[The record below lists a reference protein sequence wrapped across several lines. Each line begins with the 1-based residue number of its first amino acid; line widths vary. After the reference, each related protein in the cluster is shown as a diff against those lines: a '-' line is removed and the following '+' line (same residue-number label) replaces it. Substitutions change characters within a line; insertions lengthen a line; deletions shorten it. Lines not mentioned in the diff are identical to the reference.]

1 MRKIEQWLIK
11 NSSRQA
17 IQSQISVSRYYHI
30 KHFIVRFS
38 DHLRPDLK
46 SDADMQIIYP
56 TSSDCNYYTII
67 YNNSYKLM
75 VLNAKQIIDIL
86 PTLVKLKELSIVE
99 KPVANVENKNIKQV
113 KERVTLTYPP
123 VLVAPQIGNK
133 KKYNTIIY
141 KCKLVWNQSE
151 IEMLQ
156 SMLSFKYKSCIGFN
170 GVFKDFLKTFPC
182 TLKEVLT
189 LYWVI
194 CVNAKLTP
202 TDDLLLEAMN
212 YIENNYKEV

>member
-17 IQSQISVSRYYHI
+17 LQSPVSVSRYYYL
-30 KHFIVRFS
+30 KHLKIRFS
-38 DHLRPDLK
+38 DHLKPDLK
-46 SDADMQIIYP
+46 SDADIQIIYP
-56 TSSDCNYYTII
+56 TSSECDYYTVI
-67 YNNSYKLM
+67 YNNSHRLM
-75 VLNAKQIIDIL
+75 VLNAKQIIDML

-99 KPVANVENKNIKQV
+99 KPVANVKDKNIKQV
-113 KERVTLTYPP
+113 KEQITLTYPP
-123 VLVAPQIGNK
+123 LLIVPQK
-133 KKYNTIIY
+133 DTRKYDTIIY
-141 KCKLVWNQSE
+141 KRKLVWNQSE

-156 SMLSFKYKSCIGFN
+156 SMLNSKYKNCKGFN
-170 GVFKDFLKTFPC
+170 GAFKDFIKTYPC

-212 YIENNYKEV
+212 YIEKNYSES

>member
-38 DHLRPDLK
+38 DHLRPELK
-46 SDADMQIIYP
+46 SDSDLQIIYP
-56 TSSDCNYYTII
+56 TSSDCDYYTVF
-67 YNNSYKLM
+67 YQSSRKLM
-75 VLNAKQIIDIL
+75 ILNAKQIIDML
-86 PTLVKLKELSIVE
+86 PTLVKIKELSIME
-99 KPVANVENKNIKQV
+99 QPISNVENKGIKQV

-123 VLVAPQIGNK
+123 LLVVSQKDNR
-133 KKYNTIIY
+133 KYDAIIY
-141 KCKLVWNQSE
+141 RRKLVWNQSE
-151 IEMLQ
+151 IDMFQNMLN
-156 SMLSFKYKSCIGFN
+156 SKYKSCIGFN
-170 GVFKDFLKTFPC
+170 GTFRDFLKTYPC
-182 TLKEVLT
+182 TLKEALT

>member
-38 DHLRPDLK
+38 DHLRPELK
-46 SDADMQIIYP
+46 SDSDLQIIYP
-56 TSSDCNYYTII
+56 TSSDCDYYTVF
-67 YNNSYKLM
+67 YQSSRKLM
-75 VLNAKQIIDIL
+75 ILNAKQIIDML
-86 PTLVKLKELSIVE
+86 PTLVKIKELSVMEQPIS
-99 KPVANVENKNIKQV
+99 NVENKEIKQI
-113 KERVTLTYPP
+113 KEQVTLTYPP
-123 VLVAPQIGNK
+123 LLIVPQKDNR
-133 KKYNTIIY
+133 KYDTIIY
-141 KCKLVWNQSE
+141 KRKLVWNQSE
-151 IEMLQ
+151 IDMFQ
-156 SMLSFKYKSCIGFN
+156 SMLNSKYKSCIGFN
-170 GVFKDFLKTFPC
+170 GTFRDFLKTYPC
-182 TLKEVLT
+182 TLKEALT

-194 CVNAKLTP
+194 CINAKLTP

>member
-38 DHLRPDLK
+38 DHLRPELKCDSDL
-46 SDADMQIIYP
+46 QIIYP
-56 TSSDCNYYTII
+56 TSSDCDYYTVF
-67 YNNSYKLM
+67 YQSSRKLM
-75 VLNAKQIIDIL
+75 ILNAKQIIDML
-86 PTLVKLKELSIVE
+86 PTLVKIKELSVIE
-99 KPVANVENKNIKQV
+99 QPLSNVENKGIKQV

-123 VLVAPQIGNK
+123 LLIVPQKDNK
-133 KKYNTIIY
+133 KYDAIIY
-141 KCKLVWNQSE
+141 RRKLVWNQSE
-151 IEMLQ
+151 IDMFQ
-156 SMLSFKYKSCIGFN
+156 SMLNSKYKSCIGFN
-170 GVFKDFLKTFPC
+170 GTFRDFLKTYPC
-182 TLKEVLT
+182 TLKEALT

-194 CVNAKLTP
+194 CINAKLTP

>member
-38 DHLRPDLK
+38 DHLRPELKDDSDL
-46 SDADMQIIYP
+46 QIIYP
-56 TSSDCNYYTII
+56 TSSDCDYYTVF
-67 YNNSYKLM
+67 YKSSRKLM
-75 VLNAKQIIDIL
+75 ILNAKQIIDML
-86 PTLVKLKELSIVE
+86 PTLVKIKELSIVE
-99 KPVANVENKNIKQV
+99 QPISNVENKGIKQV
-113 KERVTLTYPP
+113 KERVTLTYP
-123 VLVAPQIGNK
+123 LLLIEPQKDNK
-133 KKYNTIIY
+133 KYDAIIY
-141 KCKLVWNQSE
+141 RRKLVWNQSE
-151 IEMLQ
+151 IGIFQ
-156 SMLSFKYKSCIGFN
+156 SMLNSKYKSCIGFN
-170 GVFKDFLKTFPC
+170 GTFRDFLKTYPC
-182 TLKEVLT
+182 TLKEALT

-194 CVNAKLTP
+194 CINAKLTP

>member
-17 IQSQISVSRYYHI
+17 LQSPVSVSRYYYLKYLKI
-30 KHFIVRFS
+30 RFS
-38 DHLRPDLK
+38 DHLKPDLK

-56 TSSDCNYYTII
+56 TSSECDYYTVI
-67 YNNSYKLM
+67 YNNSHRLM
-75 VLNAKQIIDIL
+75 VLNAKQIIDML

-99 KPVANVENKNIKQV
+99 KPVANIKDKNIKQV
-113 KERVTLTYPP
+113 KEQITLTYPSALI
-123 VLVAPQIGNK
+123 VPQK
-133 KKYNTIIY
+133 DKRKYDTIIY
-141 KCKLVWNQSE
+141 KRKLVWNQSE

-156 SMLSFKYKSCIGFN
+156 SMLTSKYKSCIGFN
-170 GVFKDFLKTFPC
+170 NTFKDFLKTYPC
-182 TLKEVLT
+182 TLKEALT

-202 TDDLLLEAMN
+202 TDDLLLEAMD
-212 YIENNYKEV
+212 YIEKNYKET

>member
-38 DHLRPDLK
+38 DHLRPELKGDSDL
-46 SDADMQIIYP
+46 QIIYP
-56 TSSDCNYYTII
+56 TSSDCDYYTVF
-67 YNNSYKLM
+67 YKSSHKLM
-75 VLNAKQIIDIL
+75 ILNAKQIIDML
-86 PTLVKLKELSIVE
+86 PTLVKIKELSIVE
-99 KPVANVENKNIKQV
+99 QPISNIENKEIKQL
-113 KERVTLTYPP
+113 KERVTLTYPTLLIVP
-123 VLVAPQIGNK
+123 KKDNK
-133 KKYNTIIY
+133 KYDAIIY
-141 KCKLVWNQSE
+141 KYKSVWNKSE
-151 IEMLQ
+151 INILQ
-156 SMLSFKYKSCIGFN
+156 SILNSEYKSCIGFN
-170 GVFKDFLKTFPC
+170 GAFRDFLKTHPC
-182 TLKEVLT
+182 TLKEALT

-194 CVNAKLTP
+194 CINAKLTP

>member
-17 IQSQISVSRYYHI
+17 LQSPISVSRYYYLNHLVI
-30 KHFIVRFS
+30 RFS
-38 DHLRPDLK
+38 DHLKPNLESKADL
-46 SDADMQIIYP
+46 QVIYP
-56 TSSDCNYYTII
+56 TSSECDYYTVL

-75 VLNAKQIIDIL
+75 VLNAKQIIDML
-86 PTLVKLKELSIVE
+86 PTLVKIKELSIME
-99 KPVANVENKNIKQV
+99 QPISNVEDKSIKQV

-123 VLVAPQIGNK
+123 LLIVPQKDNK
-133 KKYNTIIY
+133 KYAAIIY
-141 KCKLVWNQSE
+141 RRKLVWNQSE
-151 IEMLQ
+151 IDMFQ
-156 SMLSFKYKSCIGFN
+156 SMLNSKYKSCIGFN
-170 GVFKDFLKTFPC
+170 GTFRDFLKIYPC
-182 TLKEVLT
+182 TLKEALT

-194 CVNAKLTP
+194 CINAKLTP

>member
-38 DHLRPDLK
+38 DHLRPELK
-46 SDADMQIIYP
+46 SDSDLQIIYP
-56 TSSDCNYYTII
+56 TSSDCDYYTVF
-67 YNNSYKLM
+67 YQSSRKLM
-75 VLNAKQIIDIL
+75 ILNAKQIIDML
-86 PTLVKLKELSIVE
+86 PTLVKIKELSIME
-99 KPVANVENKNIKQV
+99 QPISNVENKEIKQV

-123 VLVAPQIGNK
+123 LLIVPQKDNR
-133 KKYNTIIY
+133 KYDAIIY
-141 KCKLVWNQSE
+141 RRKLVWNQSE
-151 IEMLQ
+151 IDMFQ
-156 SMLSFKYKSCIGFN
+156 SMLNSKYKSCIGFN
-170 GVFKDFLKTFPC
+170 GTFRNFLKTYPC

-194 CVNAKLTP
+194 CINAKLTP

-212 YIENNYKEV
+212 YIENNYKEA

>member
-38 DHLRPDLK
+38 DHLRPELKCDSDL
-46 SDADMQIIYP
+46 QIIYP
-56 TSSDCNYYTII
+56 TSSDCDYYTVF
-67 YNNSYKLM
+67 YKSSRKLM
-75 VLNAKQIIDIL
+75 ILNAKQIIDIL
-86 PTLVKLKELSIVE
+86 PTLVKIKELSIIE
-99 KPVANVENKNIKQV
+99 QPISNVEDKSIKQV

-123 VLVAPQIGNK
+123 LLITPQK
-133 KKYNTIIY
+133 DSKKYDAIIY
-141 KCKLVWNQSE
+141 KRKLVWNQSE
-151 IEMLQ
+151 IDMFQ
-156 SMLSFKYKSCIGFN
+156 SMLNSKYKSCIGFN
-170 GVFKDFLKTFPC
+170 GTFRDFLKTYPC
-182 TLKEVLT
+182 TLKEALT

-194 CVNAKLTP
+194 CINAKLTP

>member
-17 IQSQISVSRYYHI
+17 LQSPVSVSRYYYL
-30 KHFIVRFS
+30 KHLKIRFS
-38 DHLRPDLK
+38 DHLKPDLK

-56 TSSDCNYYTII
+56 TSSECDYYTVI
-67 YNNSYKLM
+67 YNNSHRLM
-75 VLNAKQIIDIL
+75 VLNAKQIIDML

-99 KPVANVENKNIKQV
+99 KPVANVENKNIKQI
-113 KERVTLTYPP
+113 KEQITLTYPP
-123 VLVAPQIGNK
+123 LLIVPQK
-133 KKYNTIIY
+133 DTRKYDTIIY
-141 KCKLVWNQSE
+141 KRKLVWNQSE

-156 SMLSFKYKSCIGFN
+156 SMLNSKYKHCKGFN
-170 GVFKDFLKTFPC
+170 GTFQDFLKTYPC
-182 TLKEVLT
+182 TLKEALT

-202 TDDLLLEAMN
+202 TDDLLLEAMD
-212 YIENNYKEV
+212 YIEKNYKET

>member
-38 DHLRPDLK
+38 DHLKPELKCDSDL
-46 SDADMQIIYP
+46 QIIYP
-56 TSSDCNYYTII
+56 TSSDCDYYTVF
-67 YNNSYKLM
+67 YQSSRKLM
-75 VLNAKQIIDIL
+75 ILNAKQIIDIL
-86 PTLVKLKELSIVE
+86 PTLVKIKELLIMEQPIS
-99 KPVANVENKNIKQV
+99 NVEDKSIKQV

-123 VLVAPQIGNK
+123 LLITPQKDNK
-133 KKYNTIIY
+133 KYDAIIY
-141 KCKLVWNQSE
+141 KRKLVWNQSE
-151 IEMLQ
+151 IDMFQ
-156 SMLSFKYKSCIGFN
+156 SMLNSKYKSCRGFN
-170 GVFKDFLKTFPC
+170 GTFKDFLKTYPC
-182 TLKEVLT
+182 TLKEALT

-194 CVNAKLTP
+194 CINAKLTP

-212 YIENNYKEV
+212 YIENNYKEA

>member
-17 IQSQISVSRYYHI
+17 LQSPVSVSRYYYL
-30 KHFIVRFS
+30 KHLKIRFS
-38 DHLRPDLK
+38 DHLKPDLK
-46 SDADMQIIYP
+46 SNADIQIIYP
-56 TSSDCNYYTII
+56 TSSECDYYTVI

-75 VLNAKQIIDIL
+75 VLNAKQIIDML

-99 KPVANVENKNIKQV
+99 KPVANIEDKNTKQV
-113 KERVTLTYPP
+113 KEQITLTYPP
-123 VLVAPQIGNK
+123 LLIVPQKNNR
-133 KKYNTIIY
+133 KYGAIIY
-141 KCKLVWNQSE
+141 KRKLVWNQSE

-156 SMLSFKYKSCIGFN
+156 SMLNSKYKNCKGFN
-170 GVFKDFLKTFPC
+170 STFQDFLKIYPC

-194 CVNAKLTP
+194 CVNAKLIP
-202 TDDLLLEAMN
+202 TDDLLLEAMD
-212 YIENNYKEV
+212 YIEKNYKET

>member
-17 IQSQISVSRYYHI
+17 LQSPVSVSRYYYL
-30 KHFIVRFS
+30 KHLKIRFS
-38 DHLRPDLK
+38 DHLKPDLK
-46 SDADMQIIYP
+46 SDADIQIIYP
-56 TSSDCNYYTII
+56 TSSECDYYTVI

-99 KPVANVENKNIKQV
+99 KPVANVKDKNIKQV
-113 KERVTLTYPP
+113 KEQITLTYPSA
-123 VLVAPQIGNK
+123 LVIPQK
-133 KKYNTIIY
+133 STRKYDTIIY
-141 KCKLVWNQSE
+141 KRKLVWNQSE

-156 SMLSFKYKSCIGFN
+156 SMLSSQYNSCIGFN
-170 GVFKDFLKTFPC
+170 GTFRDFLKTYPC
-182 TLKEVLT
+182 TLKEALT

-194 CVNAKLTP
+194 CINAKLTP

>member
-17 IQSQISVSRYYHI
+17 LQSPISISRYYYL
-30 KHFIVRFS
+30 KHLKIRFS
-38 DHLRPDLK
+38 DHLKPDLK
-46 SDADMQIIYP
+46 SNADMQIIYP
-56 TSSDCNYYTII
+56 TSSECDYYTVI

-75 VLNAKQIIDIL
+75 ILNAKQIIDML

-99 KPVANVENKNIKQV
+99 KPIANVKDKNIKQV
-113 KERVTLTYPP
+113 KEQITLTYPP
-123 VLVAPQIGNK
+123 LLIVPQKGNR
-133 KKYNTIIY
+133 KYDTIIY
-141 KCKLVWNQSE
+141 KRKLVWNQSE

-156 SMLSFKYKSCIGFN
+156 SMLNSKYNNCGGFN
-170 GVFKDFLKTFPC
+170 GTFKDFLKAYPC
-182 TLKEVLT
+182 TLKEALT

-202 TDDLLLEAMN
+202 TDDLLLEAMD
-212 YIENNYKEV
+212 YIEKNYKET